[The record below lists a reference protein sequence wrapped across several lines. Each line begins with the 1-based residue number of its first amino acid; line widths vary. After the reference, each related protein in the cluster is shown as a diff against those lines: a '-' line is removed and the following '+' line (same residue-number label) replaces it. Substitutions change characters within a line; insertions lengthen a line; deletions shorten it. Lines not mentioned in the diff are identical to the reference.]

1 MYVGKNNLQND
12 ALTFDFAAGCDW
24 WFHAK
29 QAPGSHVIVKTNGE
43 ELPDRTFEE
52 AGKLAAY
59 YSSMRG
65 SGKSRNRLYR
75 GKNIL
80 KKPKGAKTRFCC
92 LLYKLLSRHRQR
104 YKRHPKKYPAVR
116 ISKGV
121 SILSARLFTVKT
133 SQGVKHAEK
142 HRYMSDALLSFLIL
156 SHKII
161 NKLLC
166 RPSRQTSMRQFPF
179 ICFQKQIFFRHF
191 YFNFSAQAYEQSDEI
206 LSYRASQ
213 SKSSRQTLRQ
223 AITFP
228 EPYHLYEA
236 LHLCLLYPETSH
248 GSGDVC

>member
-1 MYVGKNNLQND
+1 MTEDDLAAIKEELSETGYVRRKTVRKKIKLKNEPLHYISSDGFHMYVGKNNLQND

-65 SGKSRNRLYR
+65 SEKVEIDYIE
-75 GKNIL
+75 KKHI
-80 KKPKGAKTRFCC
+80 KKPKGAKPGFVVYYTNYSLVIDSDIRGT
-92 LLYKLLSRHRQR
+92 
-104 YKRHPKKYPAVR
+104 KKYPAVR

-142 HRYMSDALLSFLIL
+142 HRYMSDA
-156 SHKII
+156 
-161 NKLLC
+161 
-166 RPSRQTSMRQFPF
+166 
-179 ICFQKQIFFRHF
+179 F
-191 YFNFSAQAYEQSDEI
+191 YRS
-206 LSYRASQ
+206 
-213 SKSSRQTLRQ
+213 
-223 AITFP
+223 
-228 EPYHLYEA
+228 
-236 LHLCLLYPETSH
+236 
-248 GSGDVC
+248 